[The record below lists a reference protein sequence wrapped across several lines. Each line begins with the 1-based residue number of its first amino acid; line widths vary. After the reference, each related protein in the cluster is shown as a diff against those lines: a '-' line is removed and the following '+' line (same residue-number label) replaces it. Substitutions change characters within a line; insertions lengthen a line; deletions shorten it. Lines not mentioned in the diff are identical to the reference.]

1 MFVTHWVTPSPLSA
15 DAPNL
20 TSYWLLGQFQLLYFA
35 RFCFR
40 RYNFSLH
47 FSPRERCPDRE
58 LCPAT
63 AATAIAGAAF
73 IIAAA
78 AAPPAAAE
86 QELGRVRGRR
96 LRRRIRHLRIR
107 HGAATAERQ
116 GEDHHGAHPRQR
128 K

>member
-1 MFVTHWVTPSPLSA
+1 M
-15 DAPNL
+15 
-20 TSYWLLGQFQLLYFA
+20 LYK
-35 RFCFR
+35 CVP
-40 RYNFSLH
+40 Y

-58 LCPAT
+58 LCPAA
-63 AATAIAGAAF
+63 AATAAAGAAL
-73 IIAAA
+73 IAAA
-78 AAPPAAAE
+78 AAPSAAAE